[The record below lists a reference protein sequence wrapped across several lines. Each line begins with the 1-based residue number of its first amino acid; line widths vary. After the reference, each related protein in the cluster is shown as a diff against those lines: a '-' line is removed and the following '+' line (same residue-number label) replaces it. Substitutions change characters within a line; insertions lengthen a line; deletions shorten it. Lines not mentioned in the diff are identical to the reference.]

1 MRFWIILNSP
11 ELAIYCISNGVDR
24 IFLDLERI
32 GKIKR
37 QGHLNTWITD
47 HKKTDIIKLKNCLPK
62 GKLIVRLNPWN
73 SKSISEIEFAI
84 KNGADFLML
93 PMIKNYDQISS
104 FSSAVSNQIPIIP
117 LIETRES
124 LDLIPKIIKLEG
136 VKELYIGLNDLRLS
150 LGYKFIFEPLINNLL
165 DKPAEILNTEKIP
178 WGFGGIARIG
188 QGLIPAEL
196 IIGEHVRLGSK
207 RLILS
212 RTFHGN
218 AKNLNDFLKNINLK
232 HEIKKIQKVE
242 EIWKNSNPKDLEI
255 NRNNIIKAVSNI
267 IN

>member
-11 ELAIYCISNGVDR
+11 ELAIYCLDNGVDR
-24 IFLDLERI
+24 IFLDLEKI
-32 GKIKR
+32 GKVER

-47 HKKTDIIKLKNCLPK
+47 HSRSDIIRLRECLPK

-73 SKSISEIEFAI
+73 SKTISEIEFAVN
-84 KNGADFLML
+84 NGADFLML
-93 PMIKNYDQISS
+93 PMIKSYDQISS
-104 FSSAVSNQIPIIP
+104 FSSAVSNRIPIIP
-117 LIETRES
+117 LIETAES

-150 LGYKFIFEPLINNLL
+150 LGYKFIFEPLIYNLFE
-165 DKPAEILNTEKIP
+165 KPSKILNEENIP

-188 QGLIPAEL
+188 EGLIPAEL

-212 RTFHGN
+212 RTFHG
-218 AKNLNDFLKNINLK
+218 KTKDLNEFCQNINLR
-232 HEIKKIQKVE
+232 HEIKKIQEVE
-242 EIWKNSNPKDLEI
+242 KMWKNSNKKDLE
-255 NRNNIIKAVSNI
+255 NNHNNIIKAVSNL

>member
-11 ELAIYCISNGVDR
+11 ELAIYCVENGVDR
-24 IFLDLERI
+24 IFLDLEKI
-32 GKIKR
+32 GKTKR

-47 HKKTDIIKLKNCLPK
+47 HKKRDISRLKNCLPE

-84 KNGADFLML
+84 KSGADFLML
-93 PMIKNYDQISS
+93 PMIKTYDQIAS

-117 LIETRES
+117 LIETAES
-124 LDLIPKIIKLEG
+124 LDLIPRIIKLEG
-136 VKELYIGLNDLRLS
+136 VNEIYIGLNDLRLS
-150 LGYKFIFEPLINNLL
+150 LGYKFIFEPLVNNILE
-165 DKPAEILNTEKIP
+165 KPAEILNYENIP

-188 QGLIPAEL
+188 EGLIPAEL

-212 RTFHGN
+212 RTFHNN
-218 AKNLNDFLKNINLK
+218 ANDLNTMMKNINLS
-232 HEIKKIQKVE
+232 HEIKKLLEVE
-242 EIWKNSNPKDLEI
+242 EMWKNSTIKDLEKNRI
-255 NRNNIIKAVSNI
+255 NIVKSIQKF